1 MACPKPPRP
10 RLPMT
15 WPPRCSADAR
25 EGSIERTSMGKHIV
39 GRVSE
44 LAPGDRKIVEAEG
57 RSIGVFNV
65 HGDFFAIR
73 NSCPHQAAPLCLGS
87 IKGMTMPSKPGEYI
101 WARDGEIL
109 RCPWHGWEFD
119 ITTGRSIF
127 NPHRTRVKAYDVTVE
142 DRIDPD
148 KEDESV
154 ETFEVSVED
163 GWIVLH
169 V

>member
-1 MACPKPPRP
+1 
-10 RLPMT
+10 
-15 WPPRCSADAR
+15 
-25 EGSIERTSMGKHIV
+25 MGRHIV

-44 LAPGDRKIVEAEG
+44 FGLGQRQIVEAEG

-65 HGDFFAIR
+65 DGSFYALK

-101 WARDGEIL
+101 WAREGEIL

-127 NPHRTRVKAYDVTVE
+127 NPHRMRVKAYDVTVE
-142 DRIDPD
+142 SSLAALPD
-148 KEDESV
+148 MATEEDESV

-163 GWIVLH
+163 GWIILH